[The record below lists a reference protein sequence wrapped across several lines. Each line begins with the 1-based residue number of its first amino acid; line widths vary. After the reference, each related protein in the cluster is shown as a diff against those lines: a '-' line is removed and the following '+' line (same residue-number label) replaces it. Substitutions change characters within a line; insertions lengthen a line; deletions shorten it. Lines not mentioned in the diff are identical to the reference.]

1 MRLDRIATM
10 PAKLPVRALLVL
22 PILALSWGSA
32 SQAFA
37 QAKHRNPQAEAA
49 QAEKK
54 KKAEEADAAYKAS
67 LRAIP
72 DKAKKADPW
81 SGMR

>member
-1 MRLDRIATM
+1 M
-10 PAKLPVRALLVL
+10 PAKLPLRALLAL
-22 PILALSWGSA
+22 PILALMSWGSA

-37 QAKHRNPQAEAA
+37 QGKHRNPQAEAA